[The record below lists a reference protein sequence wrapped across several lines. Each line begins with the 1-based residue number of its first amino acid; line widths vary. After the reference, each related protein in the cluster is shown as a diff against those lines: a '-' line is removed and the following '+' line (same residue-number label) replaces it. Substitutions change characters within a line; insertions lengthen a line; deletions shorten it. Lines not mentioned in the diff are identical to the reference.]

1 MEDGI
6 IYTFGDI
13 DALVVIFDGLRM
25 LFDPA
30 VTTFFSVTGGLG
42 LGVASTVAAMIAL
55 IGTMNQYISQQQLQ
69 MQGPLVGLFIY
80 ALVAIPTVDRM
91 YVSDINTGKTLPIYD
106 VPIGLGV
113 VGYGMIWCG
122 GSFSEAFWGPRIQL
136 RTASAFMRLRCSL
149 AQ

>member
-55 IGTMNQYISQQQLQ
+55 IGTMNQYISQQGLRQLS
-69 MQGPLVGLFIY
+69 
-80 ALVAIPTVDRM
+80 ALKSMPA
-91 YVSDINTGKTLPIYD
+91 L
-106 VPIGLGV
+106 
-113 VGYGMIWCG
+113 
-122 GSFSEAFWGPRIQL
+122 
-136 RTASAFMRLRCSL
+136 ASL
-149 AQ
+149 